1 MTDQLRKCGHP
12 LGSTSWCPDCEL
24 QDMRSK
30 PRASPYPRLDNGMT
44 HAEAVQPLRERNM
57 SRVVKG
63 AQALDLPVDDLTNRQ
78 RRLLAAVTDL
88 PEPFPT
94 NREHKEGTQLSR
106 HLGALRQRLDWLV
119 RLEEEH
125 GDSQRGVHHSRA
137 ERNALIF
144 VLSEQ
149 AERAGV
155 EVARPSPP
163 PPGAKYERRYI
174 ELVED
179 MAREA
184 IADGYTVTDIRKP
197 CVLMHQRGED
207 IAPMDVPVGVWFAV
221 RAYMRGKGS
230 GV

>member
-1 MTDQLRKCGHP
+1 
-12 LGSTSWCPDCEL
+12 
-24 QDMRSK
+24 
-30 PRASPYPRLDNGMT
+30 MT
-44 HAEAVQPLRERNM
+44 HPHDDRSRDEAVQPLRERNFG
-57 SRVVKG
+57 RVVKA

-94 NREHKEGTQLSR
+94 TREHKEGTQLSR

-149 AERAGV
+149 AERAGA
-155 EVARPSPP
+155 EVTRTPP

-174 ELVED
+174 EMVED

-184 IADGYTVTDIRKP
+184 ILDGYTVTDVAKP
-197 CVLMHQRGED
+197 CALMHGKGEG
-207 IAPMDVPVGVWFAV
+207 IAPIEVPVGVWFAV
-221 RAYMRGKGS
+221 RGYMRAQEGLSHGS
-230 GV
+230 